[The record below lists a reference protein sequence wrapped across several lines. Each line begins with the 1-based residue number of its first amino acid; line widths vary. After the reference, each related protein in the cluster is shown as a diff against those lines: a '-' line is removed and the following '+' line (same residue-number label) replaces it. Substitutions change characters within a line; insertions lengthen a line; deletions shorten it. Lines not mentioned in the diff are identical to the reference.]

1 MRKSVVVVLSLL
13 VSTLALAQIRGTGR
27 LQGNVFDKSTGKPI
41 AGATVTIG
49 TASGNTRPI
58 VVKTDSKGH
67 WAAIGMT
74 SGQWNI
80 DITAAGY
87 MTSRGTASISEVSMA
102 PPVRT
107 ELEPEA
113 KPEPAAVTAPAMPT
127 VPKEAVDAIKEAQ
140 ALVRIAAGDVFT
152 TTQPST
158 TPSTTTSTAGVST
171 AVSHTVTAAEAKE
184 NAKRA
189 VADLEKALPM
199 IPEDT
204 QDLKDVKNQVRQ
216 VLAQAYYKAGDLKS
230 AIATF
235 EKLDTTDPMPATPD
249 AAHTTREVLLANLY
263 LESGQLEKGKALL
276 DKLPSSAITDPT
288 AYTNIGILF
297 LNKNNP
303 ADASTYFGRAI
314 QLDSKRAENYY
325 YRGLAELHMKK
336 NKEAKADLEH
346 VLMLAPNSPEAHDA
360 KQLLASLK

>member
-1 MRKSVVVVLSLL
+1 MRKFVVVTSLVLSL
-13 VSTLALAQIRGTGR
+13 VVTIVNAQIRGTGR
-27 LQGNVFDKSTGKPI
+27 LQGNVFDKATGKPI

-49 TASGNTRPI
+49 FSSGNTRPI

-74 SGQWNI
+74 SGQWNV
-80 DITAAGY
+80 DITAPGY
-87 MTSRGTASISEVSMA
+87 VTSRGTASISEVTTA
-102 PPVRT
+102 PPIRT
-107 ELEPEA
+107 QLEPEA
-113 KPEPAAVTAPAMPT
+113 KAEPAPAVAAPASPS

-140 ALVRIAAGDVFT
+140 DLVKIAAGDVIT
-152 TTQPST
+152 TTQPSAT
-158 TPSTTTSTAGVST
+158 GAPT
-171 AVSHTVTAAEAKE
+171 AVSHTVTADEVKD

-204 QDLKDVKNQVRQ
+204 QDLRDVKNQVMQ
-216 VLAQAYYKAGDLKS
+216 VLAQAYYKAGDVKS

-263 LESGQLEKGKALL
+263 LENGQLEQGKALL

-303 ADASTYFGRAI
+303 ADAATYFTRAI
-314 QLDSKRAENYY
+314 QLDPKRAETYY
-325 YRGLAELHMKK
+325 YRGLAEVQMKK
-336 NKEAKADLEH
+336 NKEARADLEQ
-346 VLMLAPNSPEAHDA
+346 VVALSPNSSEAHDA
-360 KQLLASLK
+360 KQLLANLK